1 MKSLYAIYDRKDN
14 FIDCDYGYKNILRK
28 KTFLSQYEKKQKQMK
43 ICKIPL
49 EIQDDVFQ
57 EEDEIFISEEQTNV
71 FTGTE
76 LAKMLGVS
84 RRTVWRR
91 KKEAKKRPIEDLFLL
106 SAYI

>member
-28 KTFLSQYEKKQKQMK
+28 KAFLSQYEEKQKQMK
-43 ICKIPL
+43 ICRIPL
-49 EIQDDVFQ
+49 EIQGDVFQ

-71 FTGTE
+71 FTGAE

-91 KKEAKKRPIEDLFLL
+91 KKKNEET
-106 SAYI
+106 

>member
-1 MKSLYAIYDRKDN
+1 
-14 FIDCDYGYKNILRK
+14 
-28 KTFLSQYEKKQKQMK
+28 MK
-43 ICKIPL
+43 ICRIPL

-57 EEDEIFISEEQTNV
+57 EEDKIFISEEQTNV

-91 KKEAKKRPIEDLFLL
+91 KKKDENT
-106 SAYI
+106 

>member
-1 MKSLYAIYDRKDN
+1 
-14 FIDCDYGYKNILRK
+14 
-28 KTFLSQYEKKQKQMK
+28 MK
-43 ICKIPL
+43 IYRIPL

-71 FTGTE
+71 FTEAE

-91 KKEAKKRPIEDLFLL
+91 KKEAKETPD
-106 SAYI
+106 

>member
-28 KTFLSQYEKKQKQMK
+28 KTFFSQYEKKQKQMK
-43 ICKIPL
+43 ICKISL
-49 EIQDDVFQ
+49 EVQDDVFQ
-57 EEDEIFISEEQTNV
+57 EEDKIFISEEQTNV
-71 FTGTE
+71 FTGAE

-91 KKEAKKRPIEDLFLL
+91 KKKDENT
-106 SAYI
+106 

>member
-1 MKSLYAIYDRKDN
+1 MKSLYAIYDRKNN

-43 ICKIPL
+43 ICRIPL

-57 EEDEIFISEEQTNV
+57 EEDKIFISEEQTNV
-71 FTGTE
+71 FTGAE

-91 KKEAKKRPIEDLFLL
+91 KKKDENT
-106 SAYI
+106 

>member
-14 FIDCDYGYKNILRK
+14 FIDCDFGYKNILRK
-28 KTFLSQYEKKQKQMK
+28 KAFLSQYEEKQKRMK
-43 ICKIPL
+43 ICRIPL
-49 EIQDDVFQ
+49 DVQGDVFQ

-71 FTGTE
+71 FTGAE

-91 KKEAKKRPIEDLFLL
+91 KKKDENT
-106 SAYI
+106 

>member
-43 ICKIPL
+43 ICRIPL

-57 EEDEIFISEEQTNV
+57 EEDKIFISEEQTNV
-71 FTGTE
+71 FTGAE

-91 KKEAKKRPIEDLFLL
+91 KKEAKETPD
-106 SAYI
+106 